1 MSNTLG
7 RSSYFC
13 FSMDL
18 PHDEAAQEVAQQ
30 FAGQLGW
37 NAGSGNATVVV
48 LVEDIRPEIMVID
61 GNEDEQVTDSVR
73 VEEREVLAEAG

>member
-1 MSNTLG
+1 MSNTPG

-18 PHDEAAQEVAQQ
+18 PDHEAAQKVAQQ

-37 NAGSGNATVVV
+37 NAGERNCRRLGRGQEPGLDGQGNGM
-48 LVEDIRPEIMVID
+48 PK
-61 GNEDEQVTDSVR
+61 
-73 VEEREVLAEAG
+73 

>member
-1 MSNTLG
+1 MSNTPG

-18 PHDEAAQEVAQQ
+18 PDHEAAQKVAQQ

-48 LVEDIRPEIMVID
+48 LDEDNNQVWTVKVTASR
-61 GNEDEQVTDSVR
+61 NEPIN
-73 VEEREVLAEAG
+73 

>member
-1 MSNTLG
+1 MSNTPE

-18 PHDEAAQEVAQQ
+18 PDDEAAQKVAQQ

-48 LVEDIRPEIMVID
+48 LDEDNNQVWTVKVTECR
-61 GNEDEQVTDSVR
+61 NEPIN
-73 VEEREVLAEAG
+73 

>member
-48 LVEDIRPEIMVID
+48 LDEDNNQVWTVKVTECQ
-61 GNEDEQVTDSVR
+61 NEQIN
-73 VEEREVLAEAG
+73 

>member
-18 PHDEAAQEVAQQ
+18 RHDEAPQEVSQQ

-48 LVEDIRPEIMVID
+48 LDEAKNQVWTVKVTACR
-61 GNEDEQVTDSVR
+61 NESIN
-73 VEEREVLAEAG
+73 

>member
-1 MSNTLG
+1 MSNTPG

-48 LVEDIRPEIMVID
+48 LDEDNNQVWTVKVTECR
-61 GNEDEQVTDSVR
+61 NEPIN
-73 VEEREVLAEAG
+73 

>member
-1 MSNTLG
+1 MSNTPG
-7 RSSYFC
+7 RSSCFC

-18 PHDEAAQEVAQQ
+18 PDDEAAQKVAQL

-48 LVEDIRPEIMVID
+48 LDEDNNQVWTVKVTECR
-61 GNEDEQVTDSVR
+61 NEPIN
-73 VEEREVLAEAG
+73 

>member
-1 MSNTLG
+1 MSNTPG

-18 PHDEAAQEVAQQ
+18 PDDEAAQKVAQQ

-37 NAGSGNATVVV
+37 NPGSGNATVVV
-48 LVEDIRPEIMVID
+48 LDEDKNQVWRAKVTACR
-61 GNEDEQVTDSVR
+61 NEPIN
-73 VEEREVLAEAG
+73 

>member
-30 FAGQLGW
+30 FAGLLGW

-48 LVEDIRPEIMVID
+48 LDEDNNQVWTVKVTECR
-61 GNEDEQVTDSVR
+61 NEPIN
-73 VEEREVLAEAG
+73 

>member
-18 PHDEAAQEVAQQ
+18 PHDEAAQEVARQ

-48 LVEDIRPEIMVID
+48 LDKDNNQVWTVKVTECQ
-61 GNEDEQVTDSVR
+61 NEPIN
-73 VEEREVLAEAG
+73 

>member
-1 MSNTLG
+1 MSNTPG

-18 PHDEAAQEVAQQ
+18 PDDEAAQKVAQQ

-48 LVEDIRPEIMVID
+48 LDEDNNQVWTVKVTECR
-61 GNEDEQVTDSVR
+61 NEPIN
-73 VEEREVLAEAG
+73 

>member
-1 MSNTLG
+1 MSNTPG

-18 PHDEAAQEVAQQ
+18 PDDEAAQKVAQQ

-48 LVEDIRPEIMVID
+48 LDEDKNQVWTVKVTACR
-61 GNEDEQVTDSVR
+61 NEPIN
-73 VEEREVLAEAG
+73 

>member
-1 MSNTLG
+1 MSNTPG

-18 PHDEAAQEVAQQ
+18 PDDEAAQKVAQQ

-48 LVEDIRPEIMVID
+48 LDEDK
-61 GNEDEQVTDSVR
+61 NEVGTAKVTACR
-73 VEEREVLAEAG
+73 NEPIN